1 MLLTA
6 ALAAAKQQ
14 NIGITITDH
23 IDFYFPGDDIYEFD
37 CQKYFSAYKKYRD
50 NENVLLGVEIGMQ
63 DTTAEQSQQFAVNQP
78 FDMIIISQH
87 ILENYDLYYN
97 DYYQNK
103 DKQTAYRIYLEAL
116 IKGMNLHSFGNVL
129 GHIDYICR
137 KAPYNDVHLYYDE
150 FSQQIDKLWQC
161 ALDNNIIPE
170 INTRR
175 FDNNINPKHL
185 LPIYKRYHDMGGQYA
200 TIGSDAHVES
210 AIGYKFM
217 DAVCFLKEAG
227 LIPVYF
233 KNQQPV
239 IMV

>member
-37 CQKYFSAYKKYRD
+37 CRKYFSAYQKYRATD
-50 NENVLLGVEIGMQ
+50 NVLLGVEIGMHNS
-63 DTTAEQSQQFAVNQP
+63 TAEQSHHFTADEP

-87 ILENYDLYYN
+87 ILENYDLYYP

-103 DKQTAYRIYLEAL
+103 DKQTAYNIYLQAL
-116 IKGMNLHSFGNVL
+116 VTGMNLHSFGNVL

-137 KAPYNDVHLYYDE
+137 KAPYEDVHLHYDE
-150 FSQQIDKLWQC
+150 FTRQIDTIWQC

-170 INTRR
+170 ISTRR
-175 FDNNINPKHL
+175 FDNKNNLKYL

-200 TIGSDAHVES
+200 TIGSDAHIES
-210 AIGYKFM
+210 ALGYKLT
-217 DAVCFLKEAG
+217 DAACFLKEAG

-233 KNQQPV
+233 KNQQPI
-239 IMV
+239 IMI